1 MLHSCFRTLLVVLC
15 TGLSLN
21 LVNPVVSLDFA
32 TLSVIVVDSRGA
44 VIPNSSVIVH
54 WDSAGLDGV
63 KEKDNVGMKENKF
76 ATTDAAGSSS
86 SEMPPGVYD
95 VFVAAA
101 GFSPHCE
108 KLTLKP
114 REIHPYRVQLE
125 VSRMTTIVIVN

>member
-1 MLHSCFRTLLVVLC
+1 MLDSYFRTLLVVLC

-21 LVNPVVSLDFA
+21 LVTSVASSEIA
-32 TLSVIVVDSRGA
+32 TLSVTVIDSIGA

-63 KEKDNVGMKENKF
+63 KDNIGTKEDKV
-76 ATTDAAGSSS
+76 ATTDATGSFSL
-86 SEMPPGVYD
+86 EIPPGVYD

-108 KLTLKP
+108 KLTIKS

>member
-1 MLHSCFRTLLVVLC
+1 MLHSYFRTLLVMLC

-21 LVNPVVSLDFA
+21 LMTPVASSEIA
-32 TLSVIVVDSRGA
+32 TLSVTVIDPAGG

-63 KEKDNVGMKENKF
+63 KDNIGTKEDKV
-76 ATTDAAGSSS
+76 ATTGATGSFSL
-86 SEMPPGVYD
+86 EMPPGVYD

-108 KLTLKP
+108 KLTIKP
-114 REIHPYRVQLE
+114 RELHPHRVQLE
-125 VSRMTTIVIVN
+125 VSRMTTIVLVN

>member
-1 MLHSCFRTLLVVLC
+1 MLDGCFRTLLVVLC

-21 LVNPVVSLDFA
+21 LVNPVVSSDIA
-32 TLSVIVVDSRGA
+32 TLSVIVVDSRGG

-54 WDSAGLDGV
+54 WDSAGLDDV
-63 KEKDNVGMKENKF
+63 KEKDNIGTKEDKF
-76 ATTDAAGSSS
+76 TTTGANGSSS
-86 SEMPPGVYD
+86 LQMPPGVYD

-101 GFSPHCE
+101 GFSPRCE

-114 REIHPYRVQLE
+114 GEVHAYRVQLE

>member
-1 MLHSCFRTLLVVLC
+1 MLDSYFRTLLVVLC

-21 LVNPVVSLDFA
+21 LVTPVASSEIA
-32 TLSVIVVDSRGA
+32 TLSVTVIDSTGA

-63 KEKDNVGMKENKF
+63 KDNIGTKEDKV
-76 ATTDAAGSSS
+76 AATDATGSFSL
-86 SEMPPGVYD
+86 EIRPGVYD

-108 KLTLKP
+108 KLTIKP
-114 REIHPYRVQLE
+114 REIHPYRVQLD
-125 VSRMTTIVIVN
+125 VSRMTTIVIVD